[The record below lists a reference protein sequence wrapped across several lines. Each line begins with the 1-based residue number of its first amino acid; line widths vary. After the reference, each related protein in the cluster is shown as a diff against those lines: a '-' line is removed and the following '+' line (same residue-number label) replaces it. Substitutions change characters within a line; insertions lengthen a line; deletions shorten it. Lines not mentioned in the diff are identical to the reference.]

1 MSPCL
6 SGSFSF
12 PSVPPGAW
20 LEYQVEMIGF
30 DPVEEVRLFRDVRG
44 LLMQAPLSWTNS
56 NLPSALSTSKF
67 MIVPLGQGKASR
79 DMLFEE
85 RLEAAERRRKEG
97 NELFQRKESADAL
110 GKYSMSLSY
119 MDQDFMF
126 QLQVTFLLSFR
137 LQST

>member
-1 MSPCL
+1 MT
-6 SGSFSF
+6 G
-12 PSVPPGAW
+12 V
-20 LEYQVEMIGF
+20 
-30 DPVEEVRLFRDVRG
+30 
-44 LLMQAPLSWTNS
+44 LMKVQLA
-56 NLPSALSTSKF
+56 
-67 MIVPLGQGKASR
+67 QGKASG

-126 QLQVTFLLSFR
+126 QLQVAFLFILSSCKVR
-137 LQST
+137 D

>member
-1 MSPCL
+1 MAGVL
-6 SGSFSF
+6 
-12 PSVPPGAW
+12 
-20 LEYQVEMIGF
+20 MK
-30 DPVEEVRLFRDVRG
+30 VR
-44 LLMQAPLSWTNS
+44 
-56 NLPSALSTSKF
+56 
-67 MIVPLGQGKASR
+67 LGQGKASR

-126 QLQVTFLLSFR
+126 QLQVAFLRSFL